1 MKHQASASIER
12 NLKLF
17 RAWAGKDVRL
27 AWLPKLAK
35 RLPKAEV
42 FVVGGAVRDA
52 LLARKGRMDLDLV
65 VRGVPIRTLQKELA
79 RLGRVD
85 LVGRVFGV
93 LKFIPKSMVN
103 GQMSNVP
110 IDIALPRT
118 DHALGTGGYR
128 DVAIKADP
136 RLPIEDDLSR
146 RDFTV
151 NAMAF
156 DLKAGRLID
165 PFHGMHDLSKGIVR
179 AVGVPSK
186 RFAEDYSRMLRAVRF
201 AAQLG
206 FEIEPKTWRSV
217 KRHIAHIMEQ
227 RAGVWTVPRET
238 VAKEFLK
245 SFAAAPARAFD
256 LMDEAGF
263 FRALVP
269 EVHKMKGCP
278 QPLAYHTEGDVFA
291 HTRLAL
297 KILEKTGSWDAET
310 ALGVLFHDI
319 GKPPTLKTPERDGTD
334 RVRFDGHDQLGAT
347 MTRAITER
355 LALSSYKDPPT
366 IDVDADRLAFIVRKH
381 LFTVHGRIAEIRPTT
396 IEKIF
401 FRPPELGRILLKVV
415 YCDSAATIGRGHKAD
430 MGHFNQLKARID
442 GLTKKSKTK
451 RELPKPIISGDDV
464 MRILKIKPGI
474 PVGNAIRAV
483 REAQLAGKIKTKKQ
497 ALAWIASLSSQ

>member
-1 MKHQASASIER
+1 MKHQGSATTER

-17 RAWAGKDVRL
+17 HVWAGRDVRL
-27 AWLPKLAK
+27 AWLPKLTS
-35 RLPKAEV
+35 RLTKAEV

-52 LLARKGRMDLDLV
+52 LLARKGRRDLDLV

-93 LKFIPKSMVN
+93 LKFVPK
-103 GQMSNVP
+103 GHDGP
-110 IDIALPRT
+110 AIDIALPRT

-128 DVAIKADP
+128 DVAVKADAK
-136 RLPIEDDLSR
+136 LPIEDDLAR
-146 RDFTV
+146 RDFTI

-165 PFHGMHDLSKGIVR
+165 PFRGMHDLSKGIIR

-186 RFAEDYSRMLRAVRF
+186 RFGEDYSRMLRAIRF
-201 AAQLG
+201 AVQLG
-206 FEIEPKTWRSV
+206 FDVEPKTWRSV
-217 KRHIAHIMEQ
+217 KTNIRHLLDQ
-227 RAGVWTVPRET
+227 RAGVWVVPRET
-238 VAKEFLK
+238 IAKEFLK
-245 SFAAAPARAFD
+245 SFAAAPVRAFD
-256 LMDEAGF
+256 LMDESSF
-263 FRALVP
+263 FRVLIP

-297 KILEKTGSWDAET
+297 KVLEKTGAWDALT
-310 ALGVLFHDI
+310 VLGVLFHDI

-347 MTRAITER
+347 MTHAIVER
-355 LALSSYKDPPT
+355 LTLSAYKDPPT

-396 IEKIF
+396 IEKVF
-401 FRPPELGRILLKVV
+401 FRPPELGVVLLKVI
-415 YCDSAATIGRGHKAD
+415 YCDSAATIGRNHKAD
-430 MGHFNQLKARID
+430 MGHFNQLKARIEH
-442 GLTKKSKTK
+442 LTKKSKTK
-451 RELPKPIISGDDV
+451 RELPKALITGEDV
-464 MRILKIKPGI
+464 MRVLKIKPGI
-474 PVGNAIRAV
+474 PVGEALRAV
-483 REAQLAGKIKTKKQ
+483 REAQLSGKVRTRRQ
-497 ALAWIASLSSQ
+497 AIQYVAAHH